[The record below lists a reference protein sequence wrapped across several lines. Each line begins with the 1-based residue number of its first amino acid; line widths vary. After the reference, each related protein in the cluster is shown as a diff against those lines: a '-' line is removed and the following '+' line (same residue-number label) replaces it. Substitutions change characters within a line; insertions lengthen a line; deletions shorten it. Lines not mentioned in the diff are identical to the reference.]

1 MIWTPLQKFFI
12 LSKYFRMSV
21 SGHVKN
27 QGFFSSIFSEQNQ
40 FLYVQ
45 KHSYVR
51 YGLEDS
57 YLMYSHNSFEIDR
70 SLWACLNSISGP
82 GHNTPKKFENAARV
96 HTNRHVNALQIG
108 GFRKGRLRLSVWT
121 QNILT
126 SQLTCD
132 FPARVFSQTLNIK
145 ESGDCCVL

>member
-1 MIWTPLQKFFI
+1 
-12 LSKYFRMSV
+12 MSV

-57 YLMYSHNSFEIDR
+57 YLMYPHDSFEIDR
-70 SLWACLNSISGP
+70 SLWTCLNSISGP
-82 GHNTPKKFENAARV
+82 VHGTPNKFENATGV
-96 HTNRHVNALQIG
+96 HTNRHENALQIG
-108 GFRKGRLRLSVWT
+108 GFRKRRLCLPVRT
-121 QNILT
+121 QNI
-126 SQLTCD
+126 
-132 FPARVFSQTLNIK
+132 FRHNKRVISLPQFFLK
-145 ESGDCCVL
+145 H